1 MWIAEFT
8 FNEIDDDGG
17 ESSNGLM
24 NRLRKSWLKMITW
37 FKSYGINL
45 VFMLL
50 VMDVT
55 KVLVGEHRPHFLET
69 CQPDAAANC
78 TIG

>member
-1 MWIAEFT
+1 MWISEFIFMENDET
-8 FNEIDDDGG
+8 E
-17 ESSNGLM
+17 SNGLKRRM
-24 NRLRKSWLKMITW
+24 RKSWRRTLFW

-50 VMDVT
+50 MMDVT
-55 KVLVGEHRPHFLET
+55 KVFVGEHRPHFLET
-69 CQPDAAANC
+69 CQPDAAVNC

>member
-1 MWIAEFT
+1 MWIAEFI
-8 FNEIDDDGG
+8 FIEIDIDES
-17 ESSNGLM
+17 ESSGFGY
-24 NRLRKSWLKMITW
+24 RLKKSWRRMLVW
-37 FKSYGINL
+37 FKSYGVNL

-55 KVLVGEHRPHFLET
+55 KVLVGEHRPHFLES
-69 CQPDAAANC
+69 CRPDTAVNC